1 MMPPAVTSDE
11 ADPVSDIS
19 PRSPKRVKLSD
30 GVPPATLALCQKLLE
45 TTNDA
50 PVPLLP
56 LTLVPNGK
64 AGNDLDKVRTIFDD
78 HGFRTSIV
86 ISPRPALSVYKDS
99 CFLNGN
105 DPAETIAEQIA
116 GKEFLIILFGMHLE
130 QSSIE
135 KFYASSVKNVY
146 CLLMFCHCL
155 REACP
160 EALKNQALEKSV
172 AANEEL
178 CRSLASRP
186 YEMSGVAA
194 MVPERVAQIIQ
205 HVVQVDPRIRVQQLE
220 HEYERITLR
229 NSTLSN
235 AHVQLFLEAHD
246 CVVKDIFLKRS
257 HVAKYERFSI
267 SLYDPELDLLKPPRF
282 IFLPCLEMAL
292 TEGPEAIALAMV
304 DSFWS
309 HLLRRGYFATK
320 AIKTELAP
328 DLEKYFL
335 SGVSRDLT
343 TPLQL

>member
-1 MMPPAVTSDE
+1 MPPAVTNEE

-30 GVPPATLALCQKLLE
+30 GVSPATLTACQKLLE
-45 TTNDA
+45 TTNDV

-56 LTLVPNGK
+56 VTLVANGK
-64 AGNDLDKVRTIFDD
+64 TGNDVDKVRTIFDD
-78 HGFRTSIV
+78 HGFRTTIV

-99 CFLNGN
+99 CLLNGN
-105 DPAETIAEQIA
+105 DSDETIA
-116 GKEFLIILFGMHLE
+116 GKEFLIILFGMHPE
-130 QSSIE
+130 QSSME
-135 KFYASSVKNVY
+135 KFYASSVKNAY
-146 CLLMFCHCL
+146 CLLMFCGRL

-160 EALKNQALEKSV
+160 EALTNQALEQSV

-186 YEMSGVAA
+186 HEVAAVAA
-194 MVPERVAQIIQ
+194 MVPERVAKMIQ
-205 HVVQVDPRIRVQQLE
+205 HAVQVDPRIRVEQLE
-220 HEYERITLR
+220 HEYERIALR

-267 SLYDPELDLLKPPRF
+267 SLYDSELDLLKPPRF
-282 IFLPCLEMAL
+282 TFLPCLKMAL
-292 TEGPEAIALAMV
+292 TEGPEPIAAAMV

-320 AIKTELAP
+320 AIKSELTP

-335 SGVSRDLT
+335 SGVLQDLT

>member
-1 MMPPAVTSDE
+1 MRGTMPPAVTN
-11 ADPVSDIS
+11 DIS

-30 GVPPATLALCQKLLE
+30 GVPSATLTVCQKLLE

-50 PVPLLP
+50 PIPLLP
-56 LTLVPNGK
+56 LTLVANGK
-64 AGNDLDKVRTIFDD
+64 TGNNLDKVRTIFDD

-105 DPAETIAEQIA
+105 EPAETIA

-130 QSSIE
+130 QSSME
-135 KFYASSVKNVY
+135 KFYASSVKNAY
-146 CLLMFCHCL
+146 CLLMFCRCL

-186 YEMSGVAA
+186 NEMSGVAA

-205 HVVQVDPRIRVQQLE
+205 HAVQVDPRIRVEQLE
-220 HEYERITLR
+220 HEYERIALR

-235 AHVQLFLEAHD
+235 AHMQLFLEAHD
-246 CVVKDIFLKRS
+246 CVVKAIFLKRS
-257 HVAKYERFSI
+257 HVAKFERFSI

-282 IFLPCLEMAL
+282 TFLPCLEIAL
-292 TEGPEAIALAMV
+292 TEGPEPIAAAMV
-304 DSFWS
+304 NSFWS
-309 HLLRRGYFATK
+309 HLLRWGYFATK
-320 AIKTELAP
+320 AIKSELTP

-335 SGVSRDLT
+335 SGVSQDLT